1 MHFIY
6 WYFFYS
12 TLKTET
18 SSTKMDKT
26 EEISEN
32 LG

>member
-1 MHFIY
+1 MLFI
-6 WYFFYS
+6 YFFYS

-18 SSTKMDKT
+18 SPTKMDKT